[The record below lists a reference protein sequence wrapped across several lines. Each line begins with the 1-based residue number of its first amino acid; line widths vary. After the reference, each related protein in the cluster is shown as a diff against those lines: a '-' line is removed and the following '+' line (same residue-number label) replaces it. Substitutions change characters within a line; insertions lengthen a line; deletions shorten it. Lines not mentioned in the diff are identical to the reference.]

1 MISFTEMKERRQWK
15 WIWKSIR
22 VHVYWWSRK
31 ISTAYIPIY
40 IKGVINQQQSTSPS
54 VGSNER
60 YKVKINRLKTNDI
73 KFSGRPVPSSRRRKN

>member
-1 MISFTEMKERRQWK
+1 MFIDGQE
-15 WIWKSIR
+15 
-22 VHVYWWSRK
+22 K